1 MGPARRGCEGSLH
14 VVNRSLAPLAA
25 AGATNVAITAFVLLN
40 SVVMARLLGP
50 AGRGTVFV
58 VVAVSTAAAALLGSF
73 AHPVLARRAA
83 AALEPARR
91 LHGLCL
97 LAVMPL
103 AGAAALLTMALVL
116 WGGLPLTTEE
126 KRAAVLYA
134 ILWSP
139 ASLVVLA
146 FQAADLGTARWRR
159 YHTLRMVPYPVIL
172 AGLLLCF
179 ASGQRTAAAALLVL
193 VASAL
198 APMAARL
205 WLAAREGG
213 FDRPS
218 PRDLREL
225 YREGL
230 PFLASS
236 SGAAAL
242 ANADQMVAA
251 LVLRPAEAGVYAVA
265 QRAGLMLTPL
275 AMAAGVVGF
284 SEAARATQAPADAP
298 PRSGVVTL
306 FIVGSAAVLAPAIY
320 FAVPFL
326 YGAAFAPARGPA
338 VVALGAGLVAALAEV
353 REQRLEGAGRPLRAV
368 PGRFAGA
375 AAMVLGAV
383 PAGLRF
389 GPPGIVAGGALGQC
403 VRALVLGRV
412 AGGAAR
418 P

>member
-1 MGPARRGCEGSLH
+1 VTG
-14 VVNRSLAPLAA
+14 SLAPLAA
-25 AGATNVAITAFVLLN
+25 AGATNVAITALVLLN

-58 VVAVSTAAAALLGSF
+58 VVAVSGTAAALLGSF

-83 AALEPARR
+83 AALDPARR

-97 LAVMPL
+97 LATVPL
-103 AGAAALLTMALVL
+103 ALAAAAVTMALAL
-116 WGGLPLTTEE
+116 WGGLPLTADE
-126 KRAAVLYA
+126 KRAAVLFA
-134 ILWSP
+134 LLWSP

-146 FQAADLGTARWRR
+146 FQAADMGNARWRR
-159 YHTLRMVPYPVIL
+159 YHALRMLPYPVIL

-179 ASGQRTAAAALLVL
+179 ASGRRTAGAALLVL
-193 VASAL
+193 LASVL

-213 FDRPS
+213 FDAPS
-218 PRDLREL
+218 PRELRAL

-251 LVLRPAEAGVYAVA
+251 LVLRPAEAGLYAVA

-275 AMAAGVVGF
+275 ATAAGVVGF
-284 SEAARATQAPADAP
+284 SEAARASASAPDTPAT
-298 PRSGVVTL
+298 SSVVSL
-306 FIVGSAAVLAPAIY
+306 FLVGCAVVLAPAIY

-326 YGAAFAPARGPA
+326 YGAAFAAARGPA
-338 VVALGAGLVAALAEV
+338 VLALGGGLVAALAEA
-353 REQRLEGAGRPLRAV
+353 REQRLEGAGQPLRAV

-375 AAMVLGAV
+375 AAMVAAAI

-389 GPPGIVAGGALGQC
+389 GPAGVVAAGALGQC

-412 AGGAAR
+412 APGPTR
-418 P
+418 S

>member
-1 MGPARRGCEGSLH
+1 MNHP
-14 VVNRSLAPLAA
+14 LAPLAA
-25 AGATNVAITAFVLLN
+25 AGATNVAITAFVLVN

-50 AGRGTVFV
+50 AGRGAVFV
-58 VVAVSTAAAALLGSF
+58 VVAVSTAAAALVGSF

-83 AALEPARR
+83 SALDPAPR

-97 LAVMPL
+97 LATVPL
-103 AGAAALLTMALVL
+103 AVAAAAVTIALVL
-116 WGGLPLTTEE
+116 WGGLPLSSQE
-126 KRAAVLYA
+126 KGAAVIYA
-134 ILWSP
+134 LLWSP

-146 FQAADLGTARWRR
+146 FQAADMGTARWRR
-159 YHTLRMVPYPVIL
+159 YHALRMLPYPVIL

-179 ASGQRTAAAALLVL
+179 ASGRRTAAAALLVL
-193 VASAL
+193 LASMV

-213 FDRPS
+213 FDAPT
-218 PRDLREL
+218 PGDLRAL

-242 ANADQMVAA
+242 AHADQMVAA
-251 LVLRPAEAGVYAVA
+251 LVLRPAEAGLYAVA

-284 SEAARATQAPADAP
+284 SEAARGAPAPAAGE
-298 PRSGVVTL
+298 PRSGALVTL
-306 FIVGSAAVLAPAIY
+306 FIVVSAVVLAPAIY

-326 YGAAFAPARGPA
+326 YGSAFAPARGAA
-338 VVALGAGLVAALAEV
+338 VLALGGGLVAALAEV

-375 AAMVLGAV
+375 AAMVLGAL

-403 VRALVLGRV
+403 VRALVLSRV
-412 AGGAAR
+412 AAR